1 MKKLS
6 EKNDLVMKRVKS
18 TADAAMK
25 SQKVNEQRGTMIN
38 QKDGQI
44 SDLEIQVEQL

>member
-6 EKNDLVMKRVKS
+6 EKNGLVMKKAKS
-18 TADAAMK
+18 FSDAAMK
-25 SQKVNEQRGTMIN
+25 SQKVNEQRGNMLN

-44 SDLEIQVEQL
+44 SDLEE